1 MEGAPPQQQNN
12 NEGNR
17 ASNESNF
24 SFNIFRRAPIFGPI
38 FTFRD
43 LSSGRNNE
51 REENGFFGRSSI
63 RIISS
68 TYSSNERNI
77 ELAPQPKINS
87 DEIRETIAQNLLEV
101 QNMIDFGNYNEYN
114 KLNGFNEIKEEEKKD
129 KIIENNSNMDNIDI
143 NFDMNCFDLNKRIL
157 AKGQWVDVKDTVDQ
171 WLDAQVIE
179 VSEDNRMVKIHYNH
193 WSTRWDEWIETKS
206 PRIMPF
212 RYHTRQSIITHYHS
226 PFPNKKP
233 DMGVTLLSFENLN
246 RNSCV
251 NPSAIAQQRNRYS
264 SVISTSS
271 PQSNN
276 INNNNSNSNN
286 NVNNNTNNITNNN
299 INNEN
304 NNASTE
310 TVSNINNNE
319 NINTNSNDIGSNNNL
334 SSNQNDNSNIN
345 NGNFSI
351 NFGRRSRGVRYAE
364 PLPPIPS
371 PNHQEPDPENH
382 IIKNLGE
389 DGFLGVLKEFEPINN
404 VIKGLSSE
412 LLSEHNYNTEILT
425 PKKLSE
431 IQNKS
436 YYNLKRLIPILDRT
450 GRIYSDIST
459 FIENSMKTNQLE
471 LLSKNLFA
479 DVNRINEDL
488 KYYSNEEK
496 QRITQEILSH
506 NSRRENRSGTV
517 NFVPPVNQFD
527 TKLKNAIPILDT
539 PYEIKKKDQVPQI
552 VDFVV
557 QNNNEE
563 EGNSFAEENNSNNT
577 NARNQARNTGINDN
591 TNNNNTSN
599 NNFSRYNAMES
610 FNIQLDGNNE
620 ENEEKNNQKMKK
632 KMKKFKNG
640 YKMLGL
646 KTKRNK
652 SKKDKNSTK
661 DKKSS
666 KEKIKKKK

>member
-1 MEGAPPQQQNN
+1 MEGAPPPSQNN

-17 ASNESNF
+17 TSNESNF

-43 LSSGRNNE
+43 LSPGRNNE
-51 REENGFFGRSSI
+51 RDEGGGFFGRSSI

-101 QNMIDFGNYNEYN
+101 QNMIDFGNYNEFNENN
-114 KLNGFNEIKEEEKKD
+114 KLNEFNEIKEEEKKD
-129 KIIENNSNMDNIDI
+129 RNNENNSNMDVDI
-143 NFDMNCFDLNKRIL
+143 NLDMNCFDLNKRIL

-212 RYHTRQSIITHYHS
+212 RYHTRQSILTNYHS

-251 NPSAIAQQRNRYS
+251 NPSTIAQARSRYS
-264 SVISTSS
+264 SVISTSP
-271 PQSNN
+271 PQ
-276 INNNNSNSNN
+276 INNNNT
-286 NVNNNTNNITNNN
+286 NTSNITNNN

-310 TVSNINNNE
+310 TISNTNNNA
-319 NINTNSNDIGSNNNL
+319 NINTNSNDINSNNNA

-345 NGNFSI
+345 NVNNIFNI
-351 NFGRRSRGVRYAE
+351 NIGRRSRGVRYAE

-389 DGFLGVLKEFEPINN
+389 DGFLGVFKEFEPINN

-488 KYYSNEEK
+488 KHYSNEEK

-517 NFVPPVNQFD
+517 NFVPPANQFD
-527 TKLKNAIPILDT
+527 TKLVNSIPILDT

-563 EGNSFAEENNSNNT
+563 EGNSFAEDNNSNNN
-577 NARNQARNTGINDN
+577 NARNQSRNTGVN
-591 TNNNNTSN
+591 TTDNNNNSN
-599 NNFSRYNAMES
+599 NNFCRNNNIVQN
-610 FNIQLDGNNE
+610 FNIQFDGNNV
-620 ENEEKNNQKMKK
+620 ENEDINEDKNNKK
-632 KMKKFKNG
+632 KKKKKYKNG
-640 YKMLGL
+640 YKMLGI

-652 SKKDKNSTK
+652 SKKDKNS
-661 DKKSS
+661 S
-666 KEKIKKKK
+666 KEKTKNKK